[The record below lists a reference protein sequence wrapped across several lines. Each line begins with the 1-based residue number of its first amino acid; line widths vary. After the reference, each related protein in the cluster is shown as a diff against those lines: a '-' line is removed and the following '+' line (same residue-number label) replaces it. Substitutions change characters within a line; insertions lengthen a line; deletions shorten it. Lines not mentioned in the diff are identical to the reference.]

1 LSVNENLC
9 RWRYLVPD
17 ACSEWQRFLAFR
29 GTLPA
34 RREAIP
40 GFPSHLVSPW
50 ETLGTTT
57 SRQTLRE
64 LWEAQHLVKPFETLG
79 NRNVSSDPARLW
91 EPLHLVR
98 PCETLGTTTSHQAL
112 RDSGNHYISSGPSR
126 LWEPQRL
133 VRPCETLG
141 ARRSGLTLRNS
152 GNRAPYRPKR
162 GLSGD
167 AFEHRKRLRPLGPE
181 PFRARSC

>member
-1 LSVNENLC
+1 MTSNRKIAMRSSSFDRGTCPNCLESPVIGKFDSQLTNRTIYSLSVNENLC
-9 RWRYLVPD
+9 RWRCLVPD
-17 ACSEWQRFLAFR
+17 ACSEWQQFLAFR

-34 RREAIP
+34 RREALP
-40 GFPSHLVSPW
+40 GFPSHLVRPC

-91 EPLHLVR
+91 EPLHLIR

-112 RDSGNHYISSGPSR
+112 RDSGNRNVSSDPAR
-126 LWEPQRL
+126 L
-133 VRPCETLG
+133 
-141 ARRSGLTLRNS
+141 
-152 GNRAPYRPKR
+152 
-162 GLSGD
+162 
-167 AFEHRKRLRPLGPE
+167 
-181 PFRARSC
+181 